1 MGLFIDGI
9 ASILTKIFA
18 GRIDNLID
26 PKGRQDV
33 IKASNDYKKSVEN
46 LRNHLESPAVKKE
59 LADAGLK
66 PEDFGIYNKAKDDRT
81 YQTEVKNIEHQLTN
95 KRRNKMG
102 AKVYITER
110 EGRAD
115 YKVYFV
121 ERDREQKNHQLIT
134 DGQLVASESRANIKV
149 AIVKR
154 PREAN
159 ILITRKNFPK

>member
-1 MGLFIDGI
+1 MGLFTDGI

-26 PKGRQDV
+26 PKGRQEV
-33 IKASNDYKKSVEN
+33 IKASNDYKKSVGKLKN
-46 LRNHLESPAVKKE
+46 LFDSPSIKKQ
-59 LADAGLK
+59 LKDAGIK
-66 PEDFGIYNKAKDDRT
+66 PEDLPFINEAKEDET
-81 YQTEVKNIEHQLTN
+81 YQSQVKNIEHQLTN
-95 KRRNKMG
+95 KRKNKMG

-134 DGQLVASESRANIKV
+134 DGQLVNSESRANVKV